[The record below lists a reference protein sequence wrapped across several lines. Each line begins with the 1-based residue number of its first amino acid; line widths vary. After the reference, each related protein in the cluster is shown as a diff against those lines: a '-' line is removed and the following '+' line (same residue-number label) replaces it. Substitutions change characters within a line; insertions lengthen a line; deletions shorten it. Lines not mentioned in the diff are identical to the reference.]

1 MRSSS
6 LAVHLANV
14 EAEEL
19 FRLLSDRLHRGDLRS
34 SRAFAAEADRRL
46 HGFRRSLEDGLHPTV
61 GPVAHPTG
69 DITGLGHP
77 GDGQPEADALDAAVN
92 GHSSPY
98 HERPGYGKV
107 QRP

>member
-6 LAVHLANV
+6 LAVDLANV
-14 EAEEL
+14 EAEEP
-19 FRLLSDRLHRGDLRS
+19 FGLLRDRLHRGDLRS
-34 SRAFAAEADRRL
+34 ARALAAEADHGL
-46 HGFRRSLEDGLHPTV
+46 DGFRRSLEDGLHSTV

-69 DITGLGHP
+69 DTTGLGHP
-77 GDGQPEADALDAAVN
+77 SDGEPEADALDAAVN

-98 HERPGYGKV
+98 HESPGYGKV